1 MKPAIFF
8 LHGFTGSPA
17 SFLHLQNLLPD
28 QKSVCPAVYGHFGC
42 LQTRVPWS
50 FADEIH
56 RLQEIVASDSDLSA
70 PAVLC
75 GYSLGGRLALG
86 LALACPA
93 RFRALVLVSSH
104 AGLAEGQ
111 EKQARREHDEKL
123 ALLLE
128 QQGMEA
134 FFDYWAG
141 LELFAS
147 QQKLEADILE
157 AQAKIR
163 AQHTAGGLAACL
175 RFLGLGQMPDYRQ
188 RLKELDMPVIVLTG
202 EQDQK
207 YVRFWS
213 TYVSEFQNS
222 QLHIFPKA
230 GHNLILEQPRRVARI
245 LEEIQ

>member
-1 MKPAIFF
+1 MKPTIVF
-8 LHGFTGSPA
+8 LHGFTGSSA
-17 SFLHLQNLLPD
+17 SFLCLQNLLPE

-42 LQTRVPWS
+42 LQTKVPWS
-50 FADEIH
+50 FADEIQ
-56 RLQEIVASDSDLSA
+56 RLQQVVANDSDLST
-70 PAVLC
+70 PTVLC

-86 LALACPA
+86 LALARSA
-93 RFRALVLVSSH
+93 RFRALVLISSH
-104 AGLAEGQ
+104 AGLPEGQ
-111 EKQARREHDEKL
+111 EKQARRSQDEKL

-128 QQGMEA
+128 EHGLET
-134 FFDYWAG
+134 FLDYWAD
-141 LELFAS
+141 LPLFAS
-147 QQKLEADILE
+147 QQKLGADILE

-202 EQDQK
+202 EYDQK

-222 QLHIFPKA
+222 QFHIFPKA
-230 GHNLILEQPRRVARI
+230 GHNLILEQPRQVARI